1 MEHRYFPRHVENFNV
16 ILKKKI
22 GEMID
27 TRVLDVSR
35 EGLRVGV
42 NDSSI
47 SPGII
52 VDVIMPKD
60 KHSLFGSCSL
70 RAFVAHAEPGVLGL
84 WLIDVAKKFD
94 QAFAGNR

>member
-16 ILKKKI
+16 ILKRKI
-22 GEMID
+22 GETID

-42 NDSSI
+42 KNSSI
-47 SPGII
+47 PPGVI

-60 KHSLFGSCSL
+60 KQSLFGSCYL

-84 WLIDVAKKFD
+84 WLIDEAKKFD
-94 QAFAGNR
+94 RAAAGN

>member
-1 MEHRYFPRHVENFNV
+1 MEHRYFPRRIENFNV
-16 ILKKKI
+16 VLQRKT
-22 GEMID
+22 GETID

-35 EGLRVGV
+35 EGLRVCV

-47 SPGII
+47 SPGVI
-52 VDVIMPKD
+52 VDVIMPRD
-60 KHSLFGSCSL
+60 RQSLFGSCYL

-94 QAFAGNR
+94 QVIAGN

>member
-16 ILKKKI
+16 ILQRKT

-35 EGLRVGV
+35 EGLRVSV
-42 NDSSI
+42 NSSSI
-47 SPGII
+47 STGVI
-52 VDVIMPKD
+52 VDVIMPRNKQG
-60 KHSLFGSCSL
+60 LFGSCHL
-70 RAFVAHAEPGVLGL
+70 RAFVAHADRGVLGL

-94 QAFAGNR
+94 RVIAGE